1 MIIKETENAYD
12 MHIEFQ
18 ELEDDTPVVELT
30 QENGAGIEN
39 TIGIDK
45 HQAAQLIAVLKK
57 WVNDGEVE

>member
-1 MIIKETENAYD
+1 MFIKETENAYD

-18 ELEDDTPVVELT
+18 ELEDDTPVVEFM

-45 HQAAQLIAVLKK
+45 HQATQLIAVLQK
-57 WVNDGEVE
+57 WINGVEVE

>member
-18 ELEDDTPVVELT
+18 ELEDDTPVVEFM

-45 HQAAQLIAVLKK
+45 HQATKLIAVLQR
-57 WVNDGEVE
+57 WVADGEVE

>member
-45 HQAAQLIAVLKK
+45 QQATKLIAVLQK
-57 WVNDGEVE
+57 WVDGEEVE